1 MAVSAIPSTGLAQ
14 LDALIESEI
23 NRGAPQTSAL
33 PQDTVTLS
41 RGSVSAVPESASPAD
56 LARAA
61 ASIAPAK

>member
-1 MAVSAIPSTGLAQ
+1 MAVSAIPPTGLAQ

-23 NRGAPQTSAL
+23 NRGAPQNSAL

-41 RGSVSAVPESASPAD
+41 RGGVSAVPESASPAD